1 MQNLSLKWIFIWL
14 NLHTVVSLF
23 MLHLTGPCRR
33 HWLLWSISRLAGWCV
48 ILICRC
54 IWCRHFRRYLLSQ
67 FSLLWFKRDITARW
81 ILSSSIL
88 NRRVL
93 TKDLLVS
100 EIRIERWNISDLV
113 TWNVALSKKF
123 LLQSRFRHLSGLRR
137 MEHTHLDSILLCL
150 LAWTWRYS
158 LRLWW
163 LKLNCWLGSILWLY
177 VRSFWNR
184 ILRVFLFTAI
194 VATHIL
200 RSLCQ
205 KLLFW
210 VLGIWSFSLLL
221 RCLANSLAL
230 THHLTAFLS
239 WMKFRS
245 LKFWWQMWCRSP
257 MMHCDTVWCC

>member
-23 MLHLTGPCRR
+23 MLHLTGPCRC

-48 ILICRC
+48 IFICRC

-67 FSLLWFKRDITARW
+67 FSLLWFKWDITARW

-113 TWNVALSKKF
+113 ALNVALSKKF
-123 LLQSRFRHLSGLRR
+123 LLQSRFRHLSWLRR
-137 MEHTHLDSILLCL
+137 MEHAHLYSILLCL
-150 LAWTWRYS
+150 LAWTWRCS
-158 LRLWW
+158 LRLWR
-163 LKLNCWLGSILWLY
+163 LRLNCWLGSILWLY
-177 VRSFWNR
+177 VRSFWNS
-184 ILRVFLFTAI
+184 ILRVFFFAAI

-210 VLGIWSFSLLL
+210 VLRIWSFSLLL

-257 MMHCDTVWCC
+257 MMHCDTVRCC